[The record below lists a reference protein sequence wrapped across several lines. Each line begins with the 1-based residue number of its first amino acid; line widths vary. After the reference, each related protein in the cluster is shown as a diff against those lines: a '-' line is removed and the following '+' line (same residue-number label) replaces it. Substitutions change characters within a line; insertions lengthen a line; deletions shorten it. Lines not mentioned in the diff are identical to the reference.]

1 MMKSMNRSRLQTP
14 PRYGHSPADTMGVPS
29 ADKHNRS
36 NKTSDYLLTNILEE
50 TSSVDD
56 LGDFEQEERY
66 LNECLRAANG
76 STEDVQY
83 SEVEEYDF
91 DDFNSIASTASLL
104 NLNHPPDNPRTR
116 AFPPKPFAV
125 IPHPNGTVVHPHP
138 QGDQYLNGHVS
149 AYQKSISKVE
159 SWDQLGC
166 MASQDDWREVLLRA
180 SEAGDLI
187 TVQNAVSHLGTS
199 RECLVHT
206 RDVTGCTPLH
216 RAAHGGKL
224 KCLQW
229 LVKHAP
235 AHALAIENS
244 DGRTP
249 AAMATQSGHQECLSW
264 LLESTEAR
272 AELEK
277 KNSFTLL
284 HYAAQAGQQECLK
297 YLLTALRGANRSIAI
312 TDSNG
317 VTPEHL
323 AAREGHLLCLQTLVD
338 FNADVTVKDKDGWTA
353 ADYAF
358 KAGHTGCA
366 KYLAMVESC
375 FVLSERVGVL
385 TRELNSCRQENA
397 ELRRRLDVLEDRSRM
412 SMPCRPE
419 AVGGDQSDTSSTA
432 SASSAHYIG
441 FSPPCHRQTH
451 GGVGLRTESS
461 PDGES
466 PKNTD
471 IDGEMYDFS
480 THAPLRAKRSTSLRR
495 HSIPNNLHQSSSANS
510 TSSRPGSAHGDAKQT
525 DESRQRA
532 LPAMP
537 PQRTTSAKKSPP
549 LPPTRFSSIS
559 RENTVSRENPAT
571 HMSHPSVPLGHDVHP
586 GIHPNDNL
594 KDSSRRSSSTTDD
607 DSRRSS
613 RSQSPHRTTG
623 MPVGTDTSGRPLP
636 NVQRIVTSAVSSS
649 NKIRPMT
656 VFSSE
661 SPFSSDSDFEHT
673 YDRQTP
679 SRYKQAS
686 ADRPQRRRDSDD
698 RQARY
703 SWHGVTS
710 PSRGTSNRVPQAQ
723 QAHIV
728 RNDSI
733 PRIVTDVKSLGPT
746 IARTKSLSSTS
757 SFASFNHEDEEKPW
771 YEADDEV

>member
-1 MMKSMNRSRLQTP
+1 MQR
-14 PRYGHSPADTMGVPS
+14 
-29 ADKHNRS
+29 HNRS

-187 TVQNAVSHLGTS
+187 TV
-199 RECLVHT
+199 
-206 RDVTGCTPLH
+206 
-216 RAAHGGKL
+216 
-224 KCLQW
+224 
-229 LVKHAP
+229 
-235 AHALAIENS
+235 
-244 DGRTP
+244 
-249 AAMATQSGHQECLSW
+249 SGHQECLSW

-419 AVGGDQSDTSSTA
+419 AVGGDQSDSSSTA

-441 FSPPCHRQTH
+441 FSPPRHRQTH

-525 DESRQRA
+525 DESRRQRA
-532 LPAMP
+532 LPATP

-571 HMSHPSVPLGHDVHP
+571 HMSHPSVPSGHDVHP
-586 GIHPNDNL
+586 GIRPNDNL
-594 KDSSRRSSSTTDD
+594 EDSSRRSSSTTDD

-673 YDRQTP
+673 YDRHTP
-679 SRYKQAS
+679 SRHKQAS
-686 ADRPQRRRDSDD
+686 ADRPQRRRDSDN